1 MKSKRLPP
9 SDRKAALLACAL
21 GLATKGH
28 YAQVTRAAIATAA
41 GVSPGLVSTYLGT
54 MDNMRRLVM
63 RHAVT
68 TRNLVVVGQG
78 LSAGDR
84 HARRAPG
91 DLRAAAAARLVG

>member
-9 SDRKAALLACAL
+9 SDRKAALLECAL
-21 GLATKGH
+21 GLATTGH

-54 MDNMRRLVM
+54 MPNMRRLVM
-63 RHAVT
+63 RAAVK
-68 TRNLVVVGQG
+68 TRNLAVVGQG

-84 HARRAPG
+84 YAKAAPG
-91 DLRAAAAARLVG
+91 ELRSAAAARLAG